1 ARMLWIVFAINAG
14 MFLVEFGAGW
24 VASSTA
30 LLGDSLDMLGDA
42 LVYAVSLLAVS
53 RGPGWKAGSATFKG
67 LIMAG
72 FGLLVLAEAVGKLIY
87 GGAPLAGYMAGVG
100 ALALAA
106 NTFCLVLL
114 TRFRDDDVNMR
125 SAWICSRNDLIAN
138 TGVLVAAGFVVATG
152 SLLPDVIVGV
162 AIALLFLHS
171 SVGVLR
177 DAYHSRV
184 EARTA
189 RTAG

>member
-1 ARMLWIVFAINAG
+1 
-14 MFLVEFGAGW
+14 
-24 VASSTA
+24 
-30 LLGDSLDMLGDA
+30 
-42 LVYAVSLLAVS
+42 
-53 RGPGWKAGSATFKG
+53 
-67 LIMAG
+67 MAG

-100 ALALAA
+100 VLALAA